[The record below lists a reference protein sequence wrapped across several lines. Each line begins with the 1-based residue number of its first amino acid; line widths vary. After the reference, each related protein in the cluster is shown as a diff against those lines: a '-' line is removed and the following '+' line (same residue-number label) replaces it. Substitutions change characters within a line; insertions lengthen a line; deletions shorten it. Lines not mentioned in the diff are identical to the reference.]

1 MKYLLLPLLLFIAPS
16 IAIADNLPV
25 NYMILRGKVI
35 NLDHLWGKGVV
46 PVVTAQPTAQPTVQ
60 TESREVRDNRRRVS
74 FENARNLV
82 LIERLRNMP

>member
-1 MKYLLLPLLLFIAPS
+1 MKYLLPLLFFAMPS
-16 IAIADNLPV
+16 IAIADNLPA
-25 NYMILRGKVI
+25 NYMVLRGKVI
-35 NLDHLWGKGVV
+35 NLDHLWGKGVTTV
-46 PVVTAQPTAQPTVQ
+46 ITAQTTAQPTVQ

>member
-1 MKYLLLPLLLFIAPS
+1 MKYLLPILLFAMPS

-35 NLDHLWGKGVV
+35 NLDNLWGKGVV
-46 PVVTAQPTAQPTVQ
+46 PVITAQPTAQPTAQ
-60 TESREVRDNRRRVS
+60 TESREMRDNRQRIS
-74 FENARNLV
+74 FENARNLI